1 MAGRAAAAAARS
13 SKSQGGTVLGVPTN
27 VLVIVGVV
35 ALGYFALNYKPA
47 ASGAAIDSRI
57 DASGDGTIDAH
68 ELLVAAADTTGDG
81 KVDHDELQALADKA
95 ASGVAIPQ
103 PGVSVDP
110 SMDLNN
116 DGKVDVEDFDFHI
129 KRWLIVGGGVILV
142 IVYVFFHKN
151 EDPIALPPNTSG
163 GYLERFAKAG
173 MIFDAADT
181 NKNGELTLEE
191 LTAYLKS
198 EAGKDAKAVL
208 GEDLSVQDFKTD
220 TRPAMTKAQFQDWYI
235 AKAQA
240 VAEKNA
246 GGYFTYSTEEQN
258 EDW

>member
-110 SMDLNN
+110 SMDYNN
-116 DGKVDVEDFDFHI
+116 DGKVDAEDMDFHI

-142 IVYVFFHKN
+142 IVYLFFHKK
-151 EDPIALPPNTSG
+151 EDPAPQKEAPAPPPPVVD
-163 GYLERFAKAG
+163 EKRAKAG
-173 MIFDAADT
+173 MIFDAADA
-181 NKNGELTLEE
+181 NKDGELTLEE

-198 EAGKDAKAVL
+198 EAGKDAKAAM
-208 GEDLSVQDFKTD
+208 GEDVSLEDFKAD
-220 TRPAMTKAQFQDWYI
+220 KRPAMTKEQFQDWYI
-235 AKAQA
+235 AKTTWKK
-240 VAEKNA
+240 EKNA
-246 GGYFTYSTEEQN
+246 GGAPLYFTY
-258 EDW
+258 